1 MKKKTPVVLAVVLLA
16 VAIAAFRTHIV
27 TKRSGHRGRAI
38 DAAERADGDIPK
50 PHQAQESPGT
60 MAINDDQARAIARE
74 AVGDI
79 EFDEK
84 GEIRVERLEGKIRVV
99 FPVNMETPPGTR
111 YRGPDYAAEVEL
123 DAETGKVLRAK
134 LGS

>member
-60 MAINDDQARAIARE
+60 MAINDDQARPSPVKLSAI
-74 AVGDI
+74 
-79 EFDEK
+79 
-84 GEIRVERLEGKIRVV
+84 
-99 FPVNMETPPGTR
+99 
-111 YRGPDYAAEVEL
+111 
-123 DAETGKVLRAK
+123 
-134 LGS
+134 

>member
-1 MKKKTPVVLAVVLLA
+1 
-16 VAIAAFRTHIV
+16 
-27 TKRSGHRGRAI
+27 
-38 DAAERADGDIPK
+38 
-50 PHQAQESPGT
+50 